1 MANARADVYFVV
13 DVTFAFMAGALKT
26 VLNATISFVRLL
38 AAIYTVTNSRGLAPC
53 KTT

>member
-26 VLNATISFVRLL
+26 VLNATTSFVRLL
-38 AAIYTVTNSRGLAPC
+38 TVIYTGTNSREHILC
-53 KTT
+53 KNT